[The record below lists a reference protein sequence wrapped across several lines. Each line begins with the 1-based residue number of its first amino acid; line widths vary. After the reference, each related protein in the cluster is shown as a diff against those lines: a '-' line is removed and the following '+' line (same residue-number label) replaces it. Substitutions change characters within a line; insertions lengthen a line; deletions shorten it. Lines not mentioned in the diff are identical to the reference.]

1 MKIAGKNV
9 VCLLGGGSL
18 ECSGN
23 SEPRRWSSVDGVPM
37 SATEI
42 AFTDDG
48 YLWVSAG
55 SAGIKRSITRFEE
68 ACLLQEI
75 GSRLFKELSAWTEK
89 DAKGKAIPVD
99 GIIPV
104 PSGLVL
110 CTEQGLRI

>member
-1 MKIAGKNV
+1 M
-9 VCLLGGGSL
+9 LGGGSL
-18 ECSGN
+18 ECLGN

-68 ACLLQEI
+68 AFI
-75 GSRLFKELSAWTEK
+75 AGDGKPLFKEDSAWTEK

-110 CTEQGLRI
+110 CTEQGLRILTLKDGKVER